1 MNIKS
6 CLLERF
12 SENQHLALFAAPGS
26 ISIEIV
32 DHEHIGTGF
41 SNSRPILEN
50 LPPDLIDPVSQET
63 LTIDATTFKRVP
75 IAPFNA
81 EVLSV
86 NTNGRFLFNKLLYL
100 TGHLEE
106 SISFWDTLGF
116 RRTRTFET
124 SATLEFKSF
133 LTRATYVLHLYETS
147 EFNQNP
153 MLDDLGF
160 PCTAFVSNSARKEKA
175 LFEKKGI
182 CTTQIET
189 FQPDDKPLHIFFAKG
204 QNGEFVEVIGIEK

>member
-1 MNIKS
+1 MKDSLN
-6 CLLERF
+6 
-12 SENQHLALFAAPGS
+12 

-32 DHEHIGTGF
+32 DHEHIGTGI
-41 SNSRPILEN
+41 SNNRPILEN
-50 LPPDLIDPVSQET
+50 IPSDLIDPDSQEA
-63 LTIDATTFKRVP
+63 LTIDTTTFRRVP

-81 EVLSV
+81 EVLSL
-86 NTNGRFLFNKLLYL
+86 NTNGPFLFNKLLYF
-100 TGHLEE
+100 TGHLEK

-124 SATLEFKSF
+124 SAILEFTSF
-133 LTRATYVLHLYETS
+133 LTRVTYMLYLYETS
-147 EFNQNP
+147 EFNENP

-175 LFEKKGI
+175 LFEKRGI

-189 FQPDDKPLHIFFAKG
+189 FQPDDKPLHIFLQRDKM
-204 QNGEFVEVIGIEK
+204 ESWWRS